1 MGKMK
6 NLICKIVEYFKRIG
20 KKRFIVMVFGNVFLG
35 MGIGIFKYAGMG
47 NDPYS
52 GMVMSF
58 SDLTGL
64 TYANLLI
71 LTNLVV
77 FLLEFCFGREF
88 IGAGTIV
95 NAFFLGYIATF
106 FYNILIW
113 IHAQPENVIAKILI
127 VLAGTLVSGFGV
139 SMYQTPN
146 VGTSPYDSLSLIMD
160 KKISKIPYFWCRI
173 FTDALCA
180 LTCFLTGGL
189 VGLGTLVSAL
199 GLGPVI
205 NFVTVHFTRKLFQE
219 DENIL

>member
-1 MGKMK
+1 MK
-6 NLICKIVEYFKRIG
+6 SLINKIVEYLKKIG

-95 NAFFLGYIATF
+95 NAFLLGYFATF

-113 IHAQPENVIAKILI
+113 IHAQPESLIVKILI

-139 SMYQTPN
+139 SLYQTPN

-160 KKISKIPYFWCRI
+160 KKLPRIPYFWCRI

-205 NFVTVHFTRKLFQE
+205 DFSTVHFTRKLFQG